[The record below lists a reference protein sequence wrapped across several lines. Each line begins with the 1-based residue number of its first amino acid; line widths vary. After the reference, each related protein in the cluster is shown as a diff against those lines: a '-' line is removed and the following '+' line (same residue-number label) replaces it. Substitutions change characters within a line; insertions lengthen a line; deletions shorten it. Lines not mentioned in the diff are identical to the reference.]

1 MGAGG
6 CSVAGLAR
14 VLSLSVIT
22 GAGLQPAPFFL
33 GDFEW
38 QMGAEWHVCVAWH
51 DAASRGAAENPSSLP
66 ERISRKVMPRGAS
79 FSARML

>member
-22 GAGLQPAPFFL
+22 GAGLQPAPFFWATSS
-33 GDFEW
+33 GRW
-38 QMGAEWHVCVAWH
+38 VPSGTYVWRGTTRRRVARLKILLH
-51 DAASRGAAENPSSLP
+51 FLNEFRV
-66 ERISRKVMPRGAS
+66 R
-79 FSARML
+79 